1 MDKPMMNCVSQ
12 LREEWRVARAAHAE
26 LLLMGMPRVNL
37 LVTGADGVIETVL
50 ESLTSDLRE
59 PVGRWRPGEQLL
71 LPPPSLIKTMILRD
85 VDGLSH
91 EDQQQL
97 LEWLDEA
104 AGHTQIVSTSSR
116 HLFECVYNGAFDE
129 TLFYRLNVVCV
140 DATA

>member
-1 MDKPMMNCVSQ
+1 
-12 LREEWRVARAAHAE
+12 
-26 LLLMGMPRVNL
+26 MGMPRVNL